1 MQLLVNGLIAGSI
14 YMLVASGF
22 SLIYSVNKF
31 QNFAIGS
38 MVAFAGYMTYLF
50 YSKLAIGHFL
60 LVIPLVIVATI
71 ILGLAL
77 DFVVFRQLRRRNAS
91 YTVMMIASLALLTL
105 LSSLLLI
112 AFSSDVKIIKANNV
126 SHEILGARMT
136 DIQLFIIAASILV
149 IAFLYW
155 ISFRTKIGKAM
166 RALADNK
173 DVAQIVGI
181 DPEKVYMVTAI
192 LASLLAGVA
201 GILIGMENNLYPQM
215 GLMLIVKGFAASI
228 MGGVGLLHGTVL
240 GSYLLGFAENFGIW
254 YIPSGY
260 KDAISFMLLFVFL
273 LFRPYG
279 LLGRKKREDV
289 S

>member
-1 MQLLVNGLIAGSI
+1 MSVFMQLLVNGLIAGSI

-136 DIQLFIIAASILV
+136 DIQLFIIAASILAV
-149 IAFLYW
+149 VDRPFI
-155 ISFRTKIGKAM
+155 R
-166 RALADNK
+166 
-173 DVAQIVGI
+173 
-181 DPEKVYMVTAI
+181 
-192 LASLLAGVA
+192 
-201 GILIGMENNLYPQM
+201 
-215 GLMLIVKGFAASI
+215 
-228 MGGVGLLHGTVL
+228 
-240 GSYLLGFAENFGIW
+240 
-254 YIPSGY
+254 PS
-260 KDAISFMLLFVFL
+260 
-273 LFRPYG
+273 RPP
-279 LLGRKKREDV
+279 
-289 S
+289 